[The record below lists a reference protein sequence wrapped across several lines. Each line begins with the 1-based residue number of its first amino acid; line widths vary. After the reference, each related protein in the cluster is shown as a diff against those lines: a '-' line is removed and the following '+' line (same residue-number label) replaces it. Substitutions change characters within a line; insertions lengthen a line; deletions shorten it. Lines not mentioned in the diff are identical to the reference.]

1 MHNQPKRNRPRIS
14 STIAVNTQAIIAQIG
29 KQLALPNPGVTI
41 DYIVNDWVALKRVH
55 IAAAAPHDH
64 QEQPA

>member
-1 MHNQPKRNRPRIS
+1 MNQEAEN
-14 STIAVNTQAIIAQIG
+14 AVKITASLYPEHTRVVREFAQESHRTFSNALQFII
-29 KQLALPNPGVTI
+29 
-41 DYIVNDWVALKRVH
+41 NDWVALKRVH

>member
-1 MHNQPKRNRPRIS
+1 MSQQKRNRPRIS

-29 KQLALPNPGVTI
+29 KELALPNPGVTI

-64 QEQPA
+64 QEHPA

>member
-1 MHNQPKRNRPRIS
+1 MQPKRNRPRIS
-14 STIAVNTQAIIAQIG
+14 STIAVNTQAIIAQVA
-29 KQLALPNPGVTI
+29 KDLALPNPGVTV
-41 DYIVNDWVALKRVH
+41 DYIVNDWVALKRAH